1 MSINDFV
8 EITIFQVFPF
18 MQKNNLSS
26 KMAAR
31 NGEKMIFGKTCQLTL
46 DILEV
51 KISTETT
58 LSHTVSKI
66 NVLLHF
72 MQNFKMAAKTGGE
85 NNFWKEMSDDS
96 VDNLGVKNFI
106 EITLSFLHF
115 LQNFKM
121 AER

>member
-8 EITIFQVFPF
+8 EITIFLCLICFSIYA
-18 MQKNNLSS
+18 KNQP
-26 KMAAR
+26 
-31 NGEKMIFGKTCQLTL
+31 I
-46 DILEV
+46 
-51 KISTETT
+51 T
-58 LSHTVSKI
+58 LSHTVSKK
-66 NVLLHF
+66 NACLHF

-96 VDNLGVKNFI
+96 ADNLGVKNFI

-121 AER
+121 ADRYGEKTF

>member
-1 MSINDFV
+1 
-8 EITIFQVFPF
+8 
-18 MQKNNLSS
+18 MQKINLSA

-31 NGEKMIFGKTCQLTL
+31 KGEKMIFGKNCQLTL

-51 KISTETT
+51 KMFTEIA
-58 LSHTVSKI
+58 LSRTVSKI
-66 NVLLHF
+66 NTFLHF

-96 VDNLGVKNFI
+96 ADNLGVKNCI

-121 AER
+121 ANRYGEKTFLAKTGR